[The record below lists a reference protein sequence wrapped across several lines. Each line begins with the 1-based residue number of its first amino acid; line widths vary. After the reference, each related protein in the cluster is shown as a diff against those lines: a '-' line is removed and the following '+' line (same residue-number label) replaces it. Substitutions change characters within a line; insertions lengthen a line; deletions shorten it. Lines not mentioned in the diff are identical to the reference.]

1 MLAAN
6 FSSVRNKFKNYCDQ
20 IYSNNETL
28 IITRKDDK
36 DVVLISLDRYNQMD
50 KEIRNM
56 QYLIKLAR
64 AEEQLRSGHVVA
76 KTMDELEA
84 MAE

>member
-6 FSSVRNKFKNYCDQ
+6 FSSVRNKFKDYCDQ

-36 DVVLISLDRYNQMD
+36 DVVLISLDR
-50 KEIRNM
+50 
-56 QYLIKLAR
+56 
-64 AEEQLRSGHVVA
+64 
-76 KTMDELEA
+76 
-84 MAE
+84 